1 MWYNVLANSNIWIQ
15 SEGVIIMGAIFL
27 ALVIGYYKTKEIRE
41 VRRSDEHREEE
52 SHGV

>member
-1 MWYNVLANSNIWIQ
+1 MQNFNWLG

-27 ALVIGYYKTKEIRE
+27 ALVIGYYKTKEIRK

-52 SHGV
+52 SHGVQE